1 MNNISITRAAPRM
14 RTINETAKETGF
26 PAHAIRQLVKENKI
40 VFVQCGAKALVNV
53 EKFIEYL
60 NEGERGVVLYD
71 SRLKDCK
78 RPQSRRRKRREPFR
92 YVQDIRA

>member
-1 MNNISITRAAPRM
+1 MNNISIIRAAPRM

-60 NEGERGVVLYD
+60 NEGERGVV
-71 SRLKDCK
+71 
-78 RPQSRRRKRREPFR
+78 
-92 YVQDIRA
+92 